1 MSEEQVPQ
9 EPEVPTAP
17 RLTVRLAKYLAT
29 LVLAGLAIH
38 FLLPQW
44 ATFENSLQ
52 VIRRMSIL
60 AVVGAGVAQV
70 LSYLSSGYVIHLL
83 VGCGGDQ
90 IPVARSV
97 VVVLASASIGL
108 VAGGVVG
115 SAAAAYRLL
124 RRGGVCR
131 TGGLMAGWVP
141 PLFNNAV
148 LLVLSLIG
156 LLQLLVLRDLS
167 RPVAI
172 GFGVVALLLGG
183 FAGVIVWG
191 IYHRSAL
198 AALAERLSR
207 RWAVFRRRV
216 YDPAKTRESVQ
227 RIFQAWDLFRAGGWR
242 GPAIAAVLNCLFDM
256 LTLYLVFVAAGH
268 MVNPG
273 LLLAGY
279 GLPLLLGKFTFLPGG
294 IGVVE
299 GSMVAMYTALGV
311 PHAITVVGILA
322 YRILSFWLPSLLGFP
337 LFAYVLHAWRVDPAR
352 KADGANP

>member
-1 MSEEQVPQ
+1 MPEMQVPQ
-9 EPEVPTAP
+9 EPEVSTAP
-17 RLTVRLAKYLAT
+17 SLTVRLAKYLPT
-29 LVLAGLAIH
+29 LILAGLAVH

-70 LSYLSSGYVIHLL
+70 LSYVSSGCVVHLL
-83 VGCGGDQ
+83 ADCVGDR
-90 IPVARSV
+90 ISVARSV
-97 VVVLASASIGL
+97 VVVVASASIGL

-148 LLVLSLIG
+148 LLILSLIG

-172 GFGVVALLLGG
+172 GFAVVTLCLGA
-183 FAGVIVWG
+183 FTGVIIWG
-191 IYHRSAL
+191 VYHRSAL
-198 AALAERLSR
+198 GVLAERSSR
-207 RWAVFRRRV
+207 RWALYRRRL
-216 YDPAKTRESVQ
+216 YDPAKTRESVG
-227 RIFQAWDLFRAGGWR
+227 RIFQAWDLFRTGGWR

-268 MVNPG
+268 RVNPG

-294 IGVVE
+294 VGVVE

-311 PHAITVVGILA
+311 PHATTVVGVI
-322 YRILSFWLPSLLGFP
+322 
-337 LFAYVLHAWRVDPAR
+337 DR
-352 KADGANP
+352 KSVV